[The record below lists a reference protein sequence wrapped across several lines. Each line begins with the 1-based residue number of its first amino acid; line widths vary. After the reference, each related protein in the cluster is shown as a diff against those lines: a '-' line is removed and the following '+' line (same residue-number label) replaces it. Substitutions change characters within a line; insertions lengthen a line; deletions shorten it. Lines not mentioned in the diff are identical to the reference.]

1 MPQRSGGANGDFR
14 DHRSFGP
21 IPLSFVRRDLIFNCL
36 LNDHDLEERRQE
48 EELLSA
54 GPRL

>member
-1 MPQRSGGANGDFR
+1 MPWISCGTNGDFR

-21 IPLSFVRRDLIFNCL
+21 GPLSFVSRDLIFNCL

-54 GPRL
+54 GPSL